1 VQLRDELEKIHSRKT
16 LVYKPEEKKPL
27 GRNGRSWDDFAK
39 KAV

>member
-1 VQLRDELEKIHSRKT
+1 VQLREELEKINSCKT

-27 GRNGRSWDDFAK
+27 GRNGRSWEDTAK